1 MKLVGSFVYFKE
13 RDKVSSNLTI
23 RTKFI
28 SFKMKLKIYFEEAYN
43 ELVHK
48 VSWPTFK
55 ELQNSAF
62 IVMVASLIIALI
74 VFVMDFSFESIM
86 GFVYS
91 LFY

>member
-1 MKLVGSFVYFKE
+1 
-13 RDKVSSNLTI
+13 
-23 RTKFI
+23 
-28 SFKMKLKIYFEEAYN
+28 MKLKIYFEEAYN

-48 VSWPTFK
+48 VSWPTRK
-55 ELQNSAF
+55 ELQSSAF

-74 VFVMDFSFESIM
+74 VFVMDFSFETLM

>member
-1 MKLVGSFVYFKE
+1 
-13 RDKVSSNLTI
+13 
-23 RTKFI
+23 
-28 SFKMKLKIYFEEAYN
+28 MKLKIYFEEAYN

-55 ELQNSAF
+55 ELQSSAL

-74 VFVMDFSFESIM
+74 VFVMDSSFESIM
-86 GFVYS
+86 SFVYS

>member
-1 MKLVGSFVYFKE
+1 
-13 RDKVSSNLTI
+13 
-23 RTKFI
+23 
-28 SFKMKLKIYFEEAYN
+28 MKLKLYFEEAYN
-43 ELVHK
+43 ELVYK

-74 VFVMDFSFESIM
+74 VFVMDFTFENLM
-86 GFVYS
+86 TFVYS

>member
-1 MKLVGSFVYFKE
+1 
-13 RDKVSSNLTI
+13 
-23 RTKFI
+23 
-28 SFKMKLKIYFEEAYN
+28 MKLKLYFEEAYN

-74 VFVMDFSFESIM
+74 VFVMDFSFESM
-86 GFVYS
+86 MKFVYS

>member
-1 MKLVGSFVYFKE
+1 MKLIV
-13 RDKVSSNLTI
+13 
-23 RTKFI
+23 
-28 SFKMKLKIYFEEAYN
+28 YFEEAYN

-48 VSWPTFK
+48 VSWPSRK

-74 VFVMDFSFESIM
+74 VFVMDFSFENIM

-91 LFY
+91 LFN

>member
-1 MKLVGSFVYFKE
+1 
-13 RDKVSSNLTI
+13 
-23 RTKFI
+23 
-28 SFKMKLKIYFEEAYN
+28 MKLKIYFEEAYN

-48 VSWPTFK
+48 VSWPTRK
-55 ELQNSAF
+55 ELQSSAI
-62 IVMVASLIIALI
+62 IVMVASFIIALI

>member
-1 MKLVGSFVYFKE
+1 MKLI
-13 RDKVSSNLTI
+13 L
-23 RTKFI
+23 
-28 SFKMKLKIYFEEAYN
+28 YFEEAYN

-48 VSWPTFK
+48 VSWPTRK

-62 IVMVASLIIALI
+62 IVMVASFIIALI
-74 VFVMDFSFESIM
+74 VFVMDFSFENIM

>member
-1 MKLVGSFVYFKE
+1 
-13 RDKVSSNLTI
+13 
-23 RTKFI
+23 
-28 SFKMKLKIYFEEAYN
+28 MKLKIYFEEAYN

-48 VSWPTFK
+48 VSWPTFT
-55 ELQNSAF
+55 ELKNSAF

-86 GFVYS
+86 GFVYN